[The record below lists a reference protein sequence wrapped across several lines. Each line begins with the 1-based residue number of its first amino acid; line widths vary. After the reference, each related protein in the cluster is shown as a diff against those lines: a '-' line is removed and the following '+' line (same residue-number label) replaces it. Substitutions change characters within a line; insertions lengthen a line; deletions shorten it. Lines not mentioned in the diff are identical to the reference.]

1 MNTPSDV
8 LAMHRALRDS
18 HAVLDL
24 ISTKD
29 AAEILGVTKSAI
41 SLMVARG
48 ALRPAMRL
56 PGGHGAFMFLRDDIV
71 LAAADHGQA
80 GKRRPGPRR
89 RSDDQ
94 VA

>member
-1 MNTPSDV
+1 M
-8 LAMHRALRDS
+8 LE
-18 HAVLDL
+18 L

-29 AAEILGVTKSAI
+29 AAKILGVTKSAI

-56 PGGHGAFMFLRDDIV
+56 PGGHGAFMFLKDDIL
-71 LAAADHGQA
+71 LAAADHDQA
-80 GKRRPGPRR
+80 GKRRPGPARVDV
-89 RSDDQ
+89 DD